1 MGDEGDNLLCKRL
14 VRKSNQSTG
23 ACVERKNIDKK
34 GGTFEENK
42 VIFPPRYPL
51 FFFYRCLFFSTQA
64 PVIRDY
70 PWPCVYAVAKFI
82 QRVIS
87 LYWWKLIVL
96 KCK

>member
-34 GGTFEENK
+34 GVPSRKIKLFFFQGT
-42 VIFPPRYPL
+42 P

-87 LYWWKLIVL
+87 LY
-96 KCK
+96 C

>member
-1 MGDEGDNLLCKRL
+1 MGDEGDNLLRKRL
-14 VRKSNQSTG
+14 VRMSNQSTG

-34 GGTFEENK
+34 GGTFGENK

-51 FFFYRCLFFSTQA
+51 FYRCFFFSTQA
-64 PVIRDY
+64 PVITDC

-82 QRVIS
+82 RVIS
-87 LYWWKLIVL
+87 LYCWKLIVL

>member
-23 ACVERKNIDKK
+23 VCVERKNIDKK

-51 FFFYRCLFFSTQA
+51 FFYRCLFFSTQA

-87 LYWWKLIVL
+87 LYCWKLIVL

>member
-51 FFFYRCLFFSTQA
+51 FFLSMFVFLSTSPCDQRLSLAMCLCRGQIYTTCYF
-64 PVIRDY
+64 VILLEIN
-70 PWPCVYAVAKFI
+70 CFEM
-82 QRVIS
+82 
-87 LYWWKLIVL
+87 
-96 KCK
+96 